1 MIDII
6 PSGDSI
12 IILKDL
18 KYPQSSI
25 ISKEIEKLNLPEVED
40 VITLKRSIG
49 VIFNP
54 FKIKSDRLIK
64 KIQGIIKDH
73 EIKQKHKFKTWK
85 IPICYD
91 EEFAIDIQEI
101 SHYTKLDFEQI
112 KQKHL
117 NTSYDVQIIGFL
129 PGFLYLGDIDKSL
142 NVPMKNTPRTSIP
155 EGSVAIAVNQTGIYN
170 INSPKTDEEQYYRNE
185 FNKHYPRC
193 HHLIPYFW
201 MPKYVEANDSSAR
214 KLKVYKE
221 KIEE

>member
-40 VITLKRSIG
+40 VITLKSSIG

-64 KIQGIIKDH
+64 KIQRIIKDH
-73 EIKQKHKFKTWK
+73 KINQKHKFKTWK

-91 EEFAIDIQEI
+91 EEYAIDIQEI

-117 NTSYDVQIIGFL
+117 NKSYDVQIIGFL

-142 NVPMKNTPRTSIP
+142 NVPRKNTPRISIP
-155 EGSVAIAVNQTGIYN
+155 EGSVAIAGNQTGIYN
-170 INSPKTDEEQYYRNE
+170 INSPGGWSIIGKTPLKLFD
-185 FNKHYPRC
+185 KSK
-193 HHLIPYFW
+193 IPPIDINQGDKIIFHEI
-201 MPKYVEANDSSAR
+201 K
-214 KLKVYKE
+214 KE
-221 KIEE
+221 DFKNY

>member
-40 VITLKRSIG
+40 VITLKSSIG

-73 EIKQKHKFKTWK
+73 KIKQKHKFKTWK

-91 EEFAIDIQEI
+91 DCLL
-101 SHYTKLDFEQI
+101 YT
-112 KQKHL
+112 
-117 NTSYDVQIIGFL
+117 S
-129 PGFLYLGDIDKSL
+129 PS
-142 NVPMKNTPRTSIP
+142 PRDR
-155 EGSVAIAVNQTGIYN
+155 G
-170 INSPKTDEEQYYRNE
+170 
-185 FNKHYPRC
+185 
-193 HHLIPYFW
+193 
-201 MPKYVEANDSSAR
+201 
-214 KLKVYKE
+214 
-221 KIEE
+221 